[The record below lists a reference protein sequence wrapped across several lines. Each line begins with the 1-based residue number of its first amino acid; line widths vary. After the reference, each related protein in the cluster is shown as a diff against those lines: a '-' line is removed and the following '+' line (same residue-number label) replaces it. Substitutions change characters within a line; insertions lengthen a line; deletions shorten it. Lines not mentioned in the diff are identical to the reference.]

1 MSQGPGIRPSID
13 ALPHSLIDEIAR
25 YGRGRDGMIPLW
37 FGEGD
42 VPTPDFVMDAANQ
55 AMREGHVFY
64 TWQRGLP
71 ELRDAL
77 AAYHRRTY
85 GMPVDADRITVTGS
99 GMTAISL
106 SIQSLI
112 DPGDE
117 VVIVSPVWP
126 NVFASIEIMGGVVR
140 QVPLTLGNAGWTLDL
155 DRLFDACGSR
165 TKMIFINSPCNPT
178 GWTMGTDDMRRV
190 MKFARE
196 RGLWVMS
203 DEVYSRMVYDGSRAP
218 SFLDVSEPEDRLLVI
233 NSFSKNWAMT
243 GWRLGWVVSPSSFGP
258 VYEKMVQFNNSGVPG
273 FVQKAGI
280 AALEQGDGFLADM
293 VERCR
298 TGRDIVCGV
307 LESLPR
313 VKVQRPDAAFYAF
326 FSVEG
331 ETDSLTLA
339 KRIVDEAQVGLAPGA
354 AFGEGGE
361 GYLRLCF
368 ASSPAR
374 LKVAME
380 RMAPVLS

>member
-1 MSQGPGIRPSID
+1 
-13 ALPHSLIDEIAR
+13 
-25 YGRGRDGMIPLW
+25 
-37 FGEGD
+37 
-42 VPTPDFVMDAANQ
+42 
-55 AMREGHVFY
+55 
-64 TWQRGLP
+64 
-71 ELRDAL
+71 
-77 AAYHRRTY
+77 
-85 GMPVDADRITVTGS
+85 
-99 GMTAISL
+99 MTAIAL

-126 NVFASIEIMGGVVR
+126 NVFASIGIMGGIVR
-140 QVPLTLGNAGWTLDL
+140 QVPLALGDQGWTLDL
-155 DRLFDACGSR
+155 DRLFDACGPR

-190 MKFARE
+190 MEFARQ

-203 DEVYSRMVYDGSRAP
+203 DEVYSRMVYDGSRSP
-218 SFLDVSEPEDRLLVI
+218 SFLDVSEPDDRLLVI

-243 GWRLGWVVSPSSFGP
+243 GWRLGWVVAPVSFGP
-258 VYEKMVQFNNSGVPG
+258 IYEKMVQFNNSGVPG
-273 FVQKAGI
+273 FIQKAGV
-280 AALEQGDGFLADM
+280 AAVERGDGFLADM

-307 LESLPR
+307 LEELPR

-331 ETDSLTLA
+331 APDSMALA
-339 KRIVDEAQVGLAPGA
+339 KRIVDEATVGLAPGA

-368 ASSPAR
+368 ASSPER

-380 RMAPVLS
+380 RMAPVLR